1 MDAVD
6 GEDDVGRVLRK
17 GYDVPPPRPEFV
29 ADLGRRLQREAAVAG
44 RGGRGRRTIRLEWQ
58 IGLGAAA
65 ALVLAAGLA
74 AVALRGPGGATP
86 PGVNPDGPM
95 AHGTP
100 GTENTGQRPQPKEET
115 PQPVEGTAGD
125 LVPIPLVLPPPHH
138 APTPRRYRPR
148 PTLETFQ
155 KSRPPLLAP
164 KGTTNVALG
173 KPVTASDPAP
183 IIGENAWV
191 TDGNKARPE
200 DAFVEYGPGLQW
212 VQIDLLRP
220 HVLYAIAVWHFYAE
234 DRVYHD
240 VVVQVSDDP
249 DFIGGVRTIF
259 NNDFDNSSGL
269 GVGKGLE
276 YIESHLGRLID
287 AKGVTGRYVRLYSR
301 GNTSNDQS
309 QYVEV
314 EVYGKPAEAA
324 GAAGRAQTH

>member
-6 GEDDVGRVLRK
+6 GEDDVGRALRK
-17 GYDVPPPRPEFV
+17 GYAVPPPRPEFV
-29 ADLGRRLQREAAVAG
+29 ADLGRRLQREAADAG

-65 ALVLAAGLA
+65 ALVVAAGLA
-74 AVALRGPGGATP
+74 AVALRDRGGATP
-86 PGVNPDGPM
+86 PGVNPDGPE
-95 AHGTP
+95 ALGTP
-100 GTENTGQRPQPKEET
+100 GAENSGQWPGPKEET
-115 PQPVEGTAGD
+115 PQPAQGAVGD
-125 LVPIPLVLPPPHH
+125 LVPIPLVLPPPEH

-148 PTLETFQ
+148 PTLEAFQ
-155 KSRPPLLAP
+155 KSRPPFLAP
-164 KGTTNVALG
+164 KGTMNVALG
-173 KPVTASDPAP
+173 KPVAAGDPVP

-191 TDGNKARPE
+191 TDGNKARPLE
-200 DAFVEYGPGLQW
+200 TFVEYGPGVQW

-220 HVLYAIAVWHFYAE
+220 HVVYAVAVWHYYAE

-249 DFIGGVRTIF
+249 DFIEGVRTIF
-259 NNDFDNSSGL
+259 NNDFDSSSGL
-269 GVGKGLE
+269 GVGKDLE

-287 AKGVTGRYVRLYSR
+287 AKGVTGRHVRLYSR

-324 GAAGRAQTH
+324 GAAARAQAR